1 MCYEYSQTSHQFD
14 RYASIMLITDGR
26 SLKEV
31 CKDLTQ
37 QNKMGD
43 KAKRVA
49 REGDLSSCYDCGKS
63 GELKC
68 NVCNQAW
75 CADHQGGD
83 KVPVSVMCMALGVA
97 SL

>member
-1 MCYEYSQTSHQFD
+1 M
-14 RYASIMLITDGR
+14 TDGR

-37 QNKMGD
+37 QNKLGD

-49 REGDLSSCYDCGKS
+49 REGELNTCYECGKN

-68 NVCNQAW
+68 NVCDQSW
-75 CADHQGGD
+75 CADHQGED
-83 KVPVSVMCMALGVA
+83 KSLASVMCTGLGIA
-97 SL
+97 FA